1 MIGLY
6 VLSVYAETPIRLT
19 HLNRGRNRLTHLKGT
34 LSLTTLFFNL
44 VQVSICLQDMYPQE
58 MGWVHAGGVERYCPI
73 AAGSALPTWN
83 TGDVAASLLRANADP
98 SEEANHCGP
107 VMSLSSVAHL
117 LIVIHLICIVLFS
130 VQAVSSAQSVVSSS
144 ETHK

>member
-1 MIGLY
+1 MPPRY
-6 VLSVYAETPIRLT
+6 VPPKT
-19 HLNRGRNRLTHLKGT
+19 
-34 LSLTTLFFNL
+34 
-44 VQVSICLQDMYPQE
+44 

-73 AAGSALPTWN
+73 AAGSALPTLN

-117 LIVIHLICIVLFS
+117 SIVINVLCIVLFS

-144 ETHK
+144 ETQNNKTLNRPSRARRNRTCRIWAKQPDPLQEPHSETRLPGVSRQPTGYQP